1 MLDIKQDMLHSLR
14 KKKGQWGWGLD
25 SIVKTHC
32 CSIKL
37 SAQYVAHD
45 KEIPRN
51 SAAIQRTLVKRKM
64 PKVGGEQNQSRGGKS
79 RWALDTGPRGE
90 KKMIPFPHTLPD

>member
-1 MLDIKQDMLHSLR
+1 MSDIKQDMLHSLR

-37 SAQYVAHD
+37 SVQYMAHD
-45 KEIPRN
+45 KEIPGD
-51 SAAIQRTLVKRKM
+51 SAAIWRT
-64 PKVGGEQNQSRGGKS
+64 
-79 RWALDTGPRGE
+79 
-90 KKMIPFPHTLPD
+90 

>member
-51 SAAIQRTLVKRKM
+51 SAAI
-64 PKVGGEQNQSRGGKS
+64 
-79 RWALDTGPRGE
+79 
-90 KKMIPFPHTLPD
+90 